1 MQFSVGGG
9 LMFLPNLDKALSN
22 IMRLL
27 ISRGKLAAAVWSEP
41 SKVPL
46 INMPMSTA
54 RRQLQDPLLGQGVPG
69 TFSLADVDLL
79 EKSLL
84 KAGFTDIRSETITVT
99 FEFDSAEAYTKF
111 NQDIVAHIRT
121 LLANE
126 TDKRKEEIWKAVT
139 DQAKLLY
146 SDRESGRVKLVNEAI
161 CMVGLQQ

>member
-54 RRQLQDPLLGQGVPG
+54 RRQLQDPLLGQGVPSA
-69 TFSLADVDLL
+69 FSLADVD
-79 EKSLL
+79 
-84 KAGFTDIRSETITVT
+84 
-99 FEFDSAEAYTKF
+99 
-111 NQDIVAHIRT
+111 
-121 LLANE
+121 
-126 TDKRKEEIWKAVT
+126 
-139 DQAKLLY
+139 
-146 SDRESGRVKLVNEAI
+146 
-161 CMVGLQQ
+161 